1 MATLQEK
8 LNLGTALVCAKYVAS
23 KIEIE
28 DGGTCNFDCPY
39 IVLPGWKE
47 SDVRKTFEDAKL
59 RLYKMGVN
67 TYEILDA
74 VEGQGF
80 RRTEM
85 AREFSKCLKTFGYD
99 AGVHY
104 VID

>member
-1 MATLQEK
+1 MTKANI
-8 LNLGTALVCAKYVAS
+8 LNLKTALICAKYEAS
-23 KIEIE
+23 KIQCE

-39 IVLPGWKE
+39 IVLHGWKK
-47 SDVRKTFEDAKL
+47 SDIKKTFEYAKL
-59 RLYKMGVN
+59 RPYKMGIN

-80 RRTEM
+80 KRTAM
-85 AREFSKCLKTFGYD
+85 AREFSECLKSFGYE

>member
-1 MATLQEK
+1 MATLQDK

-28 DGGTCNFDCPY
+28 DEGTCNFDNPY
-39 IVLPGWKE
+39 IILPNWKE
-47 SDVRKTFEDAKL
+47 ADVKKMFEYAKL
-59 RLYKMGVN
+59 RPYKMGIN

-80 RRTEM
+80 KRTEM
-85 AREFSKCLKTFGYD
+85 ARKFSECLKDFGYD